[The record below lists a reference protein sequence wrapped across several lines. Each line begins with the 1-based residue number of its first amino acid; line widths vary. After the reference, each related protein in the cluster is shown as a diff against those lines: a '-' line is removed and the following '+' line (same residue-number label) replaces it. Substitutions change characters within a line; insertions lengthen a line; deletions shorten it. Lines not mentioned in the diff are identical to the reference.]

1 MANRSTAP
9 SCFFLPLSF
18 FLLVPWKDADESLA
32 IDNELLCEI
41 EAESWVNGTR
51 GILVESR
58 APVLPKLEQNCSLL
72 PGPADSR
79 SQKAARVAAAA
90 ATEKEAGD
98 SLYSMPWQK
107 LQVRH
112 IASGHNNIESILSPV
127 FVWRLKNPQAHR
139 LLILCKTFA
148 ADTVFAV
155 FGQAL
160 DVDLRE
166 PDMEVSTKQDD
177 AKRYGDPG
185 INAALAGDTD
195 ADGPRGLPSSTTASC
210 GKLEP
215 KVPLPPTHLNLRL
228 IQWFEDRK
236 AFLLMSLIISHPVF
250 FA

>member
-1 MANRSTAP
+1 MS
-9 SCFFLPLSF
+9 
-18 FLLVPWKDADESLA
+18 WKDADESLA

-58 APVLPKLEQNCSLL
+58 APVLPMLEQNCSLL
-72 PGPADSR
+72 PAPTDSR

-98 SLYSMPWQK
+98 ALYSMPWQK

-112 IASGHNNIESILSPV
+112 TASGQTSFGSILSPV
-127 FVWRLKNPQAHR
+127 FVWRLKTTLGTPPPILFKTSSDT
-139 LLILCKTFA
+139 LL
-148 ADTVFAV
+148 AV
-155 FGQAL
+155 FEQAL

-166 PDMEVSTKQDD
+166 PEMEVSTKQDD
-177 AKRYGDPG
+177 AKRYDDPG

-195 ADGPRGLPSSTTASC
+195 ADGPRGMPSSTTASC

-215 KVPLPPTHLNLRL
+215 KVPLPPT
-228 IQWFEDRK
+228 WKTTYTPDF
-236 AFLLMSLIISHPVF
+236 ASHPLI
-250 FA
+250 